1 MLLVELFDSK
11 IDYKVEVASA
21 HKFMTSATIEDREI
35 IFVSEIEDQGRYGM
49 EATIEFGEM
58 KPGRDGKK
66 RITYDLTGSGGEM
79 KVFSMVGQSVKEM
92 VNRYQ
97 PDMILFTADKD
108 GKETSKRADVYEKLL
123 KKFAPE
129 YEAMRKDAGQSIL
142 FQLVKK

>member
-11 IDYKVEVASA
+11 INYSVDAATAS
-21 HKFMTSATIEDREI
+21 KFKTSATIEDRDI
-35 IFVSEIEDQGRYGM
+35 IFITDIDNSGKYGV

-58 KPGRDGKK
+58 KTGSDGKK

-97 PDMILFTADKD
+97 PDMILFSADKD

-129 YEAMRKDAGQSIL
+129 YEAIRKDAGQSIL